1 MTKISSQ
8 SYIHAFLSSE
18 CDVTSWFVSC
28 AACTCDFRILA
39 LCGGV
44 ESLLSCI
51 GAFHSRAFG
60 KSQTPKEFELLRAA
74 FQGTK
79 CSFSSLQRAVLN
91 LSWLGFTLCRS
102 VPERHATHS
111 PTGGF
116 SRCSSE
122 CLADLPKAGRDQE
135 ESINPR
141 NQLQAR
147 CQACLAG
154 SKNLFRT
161 WPGESEP
168 LRLSSQRKRLNREIN
183 SHQHQTMLR

>member
-1 MTKISSQ
+1 MVFPAQPAHVILVSVPCVEELRVCC
-8 SYIHAFLSSE
+8 HALEHFIQEHLGR
-18 CDVTSWFVSC
+18 VKH
-28 AACTCDFRILA
+28 L
-39 LCGGV
+39 
-44 ESLLSCI
+44 
-51 GAFHSRAFG
+51 
-60 KSQTPKEFELLRAA
+60 KEIELLRAA

-79 CSFSSLQRAVLN
+79 CSFSSLRRAVLN
-91 LSWLGFTLCRS
+91 LSCLGFTLCRS

-147 CQACLAG
+147 CQACLAR

-168 LRLSSQRKRLNREIN
+168 LRLSSQRKRLNSGDQQPSTSNNAEMKG
-183 SHQHQTMLR
+183 SSSG